1 MFHLIWVLIIGG
13 IIGAIAGAITSR
25 RLPAGWV
32 GNIVAGIIGSYLGE
46 LLLGNW
52 GPQIAGMA
60 VFRPS
65 LEQSSSLSS
74 YPLFLVW
81 EEKKAEHSINKG
93 GITHGTFITRS
104 CRHWRSCFNL

>member
-60 VFRPS
+60 VFPS
-65 LEQSSSLSS
+65 IIGCFFSPAIILQCQ
-74 YPLFLVW
+74 LFGN
-81 EEKKAEHSINKG
+81 A
-93 GITHGTFITRS
+93 F
-104 CRHWRSCFNL
+104 

>member
-32 GNIVAGIIGSYLGE
+32 GNSVAGIIGSYLGE

-60 VFRPS
+60 VFPS
-65 LEQSSSLSS
+65 IIGAIILVVIVSLILGLGRKES
-74 YPLFLVW
+74 
-81 EEKKAEHSINKG
+81 
-93 GITHGTFITRS
+93 
-104 CRHWRSCFNL
+104 